1 MSEKHVEEVKSLL
14 KEIKSKFFESYVDYL
29 FDDEKCNFYWNQ
41 LEEELH
47 TGLIN
52 VINSINSIPSF
63 NDDISKTGLDVVR
76 SDREFVMT
84 PISAYSEISILTDD
98 IMLDYV
104 NLHNILEYELSIYTN
119 IKSKRNVDIITKIP
133 TWIVAIHLYCAGKD
147 EDNYIMDNLSLDFYA
162 HFNPREEV

>member
-1 MSEKHVEEVKSLL
+1 MSKKNVEEVKSLL

-29 FDDEKCNFYWNQ
+29 FDDEKCNLYWNQ
-41 LEEELH
+41 LEEELQL
-47 TGLIN
+47 GLSN
-52 VINSINSIPSF
+52 VINSIPSF
-63 NDDISKTGLDVVR
+63 NDVSKPGLNVVR

-84 PISAYSEISILTDD
+84 PISAYSEMSILTDD
-98 IMLDYV
+98 IRLDYV